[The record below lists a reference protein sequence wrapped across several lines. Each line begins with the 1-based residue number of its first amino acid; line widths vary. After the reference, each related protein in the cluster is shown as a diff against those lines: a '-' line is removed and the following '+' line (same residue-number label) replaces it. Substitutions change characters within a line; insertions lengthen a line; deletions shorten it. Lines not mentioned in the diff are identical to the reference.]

1 MKTHASE
8 NARRAAPGQPES
20 PPLRRRVI
28 SRFARAV
35 EWTGIPAAP
44 SAEEAER
51 RIRGRPTLLST
62 LTPEQLAAFDAFEG
76 TQFVGRQEP
85 RRKLGE
91 NHR

>member
-8 NARRAAPGQPES
+8 NARRPVSGHPES
-20 PPLRRRVI
+20 FPPRRRGI
-28 SRFARAV
+28 SWFARAV

-51 RIRGRPTLLST
+51 RVRGRPTLLASV
-62 LTPEQLAAFDAFEG
+62 TPEILAAFDAFEG

-85 RRKLGE
+85 RRRPGE
-91 NHR
+91 NRG

>member
-1 MKTHASE
+1 MR
-8 NARRAAPGQPES
+8 NAEPDPSGERRKRAVVGVRRAIE
-20 PPLRRRVI
+20 RM
-28 SRFARAV
+28 
-35 EWTGIPAAP
+35 TIP
-44 SAEEAER
+44 SFEEMER